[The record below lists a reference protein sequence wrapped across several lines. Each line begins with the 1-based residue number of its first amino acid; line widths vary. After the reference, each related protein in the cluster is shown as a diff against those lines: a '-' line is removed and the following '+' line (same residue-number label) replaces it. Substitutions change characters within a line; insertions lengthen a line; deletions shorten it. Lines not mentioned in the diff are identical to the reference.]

1 MITISPIP
9 RAGLL
14 VVHHPTDAGKVR
26 QWTGTGAPQW
36 VELATA
42 TFAECAVTLEQI
54 GTTGIYQTT
63 LDLPDDATY
72 PILLYGTDAT
82 AFSDQVIG
90 TLTWVPEAA
99 TAAQAAAIKAKT
111 DNLPDEPASKD
122 DVQVTVQP
130 TTLDSTAVDA
140 IRDGLAT
147 SEQVSQI
154 TDKLPSSDYLAGS
167 DSEDGAVTAEVGEL
181 EAKQDQLIA
190 LFQSGLPDVGP
201 GQQRGARRV
210 VKGDTYSSTGRQLL
224 ITKHKNADW
233 PTDLSEWTWAFTAS
247 KHPDN
252 ENDGDA
258 LAGSV
263 DVVTATGDSRGL
275 RINHTKAQTLAAAVG
290 RHLYAV
296 RGTNDEDD
304 SLVWTVELGVV
315 DVEEAATE

>member
-9 RAGLL
+9 RAGQI

-36 VELATA
+36 VDLATA

-82 AFSDQVIG
+82 AFDDQVIAH
-90 TLTWVPEAA
+90 LTWYP
-99 TAAQAAAIKAKT
+99 
-111 DNLPDEPASKD
+111 EPA
-122 DVQVTVQP
+122 
-130 TTLDSTAVDA
+130 
-140 IRDGLAT
+140 T
-147 SEQVSQI
+147 SGQVSQI
-154 TDKLPSSDYLAGS
+154 TAKLPTSEYLAGS
-167 DSEDGAVTAEVGEL
+167 DSEDGAVAVEVGEL

-210 VKGDTYSSTGRQLL
+210 VKGDTYSATGRQSL

-233 PTDLSEWTWAFTAS
+233 PTDLSEWTWTFAAT

-252 ENDGDA
+252 KNDGDA